1 MATNYPGSLDTGTE
15 QPSPLST
22 TEMDDAGF
30 EHDVVHTNHSGAII
44 ALETKVGT
52 GSSTA
57 VADSVLAGTGAG
69 ASGWSTAP
77 SLAGL
82 TVDTST
88 LHVDATNDRVGVGTA
103 SPSKALHV
111 NGGTVNAVAL
121 FESTDATVLINLQD
135 SDSTDANQVFVKGSG
150 DDLRLGAGGS
160 DLIHLDGADQ
170 RVGIGTT
177 APDSLLHLDTSAT
190 ASAELL
196 RLSGTWSG
204 SGGKF
209 GYIVGETNSDGGV
222 LSAIGL
228 GVSDNSANAND
239 GGIVFQTTSGATTN
253 VADLTTR
260 MVIDHSGNV
269 GIGTTAPE
277 NQLHVVGDALF
288 EDASPLLVLRDN
300 NSTTN
305 ISGNIQFK
313 DQADTVIAQIFMG
326 STDDLRVQSSQI
338 FYVSAQGAYRVR
350 VDSTGLRPYADN
362 TYDCGT
368 ATLRW
373 DDVFATNGTI
383 QTSDQRDKTSITDL
397 DLGLDF
403 INDLRPVSFVWNDRG
418 GYNGTRKHM
427 GFIAQ
432 EVASSLGD
440 QASDRA
446 VWINSPAESVK
457 MEDGTFEDIP
467 DRQGIRY
474 EELIAPLVKAVQQ
487 LSARVA
493 ALEAA

>member
-30 EHDVVHTNHSGAII
+30 EHDVVHTNHSEAII
-44 ALETKVGT
+44 ALETKVGV

-57 VADSVLAGTGAG
+57 VADSVLAGTG
-69 ASGWSTAP
+69 SGTSSWSTAP

-88 LHVDATNDRVGVGTA
+88 LHVDATNDRVGIGTT
-103 SPSKALHV
+103 SPSAELEVQGSSNPEIRLVSSDGTNPALYFGDTADKHRAGFYYDTSE
-111 NGGTVNAVAL
+111 NDLL
-121 FESTDATVLINLQD
+121 FRGYNNTTRMMID
-135 SDSTDANQVFVKGSG
+135 SSG
-150 DDLRLGAGGS
+150 N
-160 DLIHLDGADQ
+160 
-170 RVGIGTT
+170 VGIGTT
-177 APDSLLHLDTSAT
+177 SPDSLLHLDTSAT

-260 MVIDHSGNV
+260 MVIDHNGDV

-277 NQLHVVGDALF
+277 KQLHVVGDALL

-300 NSTTN
+300 DSTTN
-305 ISGNIQFK
+305 IAGNIQFK
-313 DQADTVIAQIFMG
+313 DQTDTLIGQIFMG
-326 STDDLRVQSSQI
+326 STDDLRIQSSQV

-350 VDSTGLRPYADN
+350 VDSTGLRPFADN

-368 ATLRW
+368 STLRW

-432 EVASSLGD
+432 EVASTLGD

>member
-30 EHDVVHTNHSGAII
+30 EHDVVHTNHSEAII

-52 GSSTA
+52 GSSSA
-57 VADSVLAGTGAG
+57 VADSVLAGTG
-69 ASGWSTAP
+69 SGTSSWSTAP

-88 LHVDATNDRVGVGTA
+88 LHVDATNDRVGVGTT

-150 DDLRLGAGGS
+150 NDLRLGAGGS

-177 APDSLLHLDTSAT
+177 
-190 ASAELL
+190 
-196 RLSGTWSG
+196 
-204 SGGKF
+204 
-209 GYIVGETNSDGGV
+209 V
-222 LSAIGL
+222 
-228 GVSDNSANAND
+228 
-239 GGIVFQTTSGATTN
+239 
-253 VADLTTR
+253 
-260 MVIDHSGNV
+260 
-269 GIGTTAPE
+269 PE
-277 NQLHVVGDALF
+277 KQLHVVGDVLF
-288 EDASPLLVLRDN
+288 EDASPLLVLRDS

-305 ISGNIQFK
+305 IAGNIQFK
-313 DQADTVIAQIFMG
+313 DQADTLIGQIFMG
-326 STDDLRVQSSQI
+326 SSDDLRIQSSQV
-338 FYVSAQGAYRVR
+338 FYVSAQGTYRLR

-418 GYNGTRKHM
+418 GYTGTREHM

-432 EVASSLGD
+432 EVASTLGD

>member
-52 GSSTA
+52 GSSSA

-69 ASGWSTAP
+69 TSGWSTAP

-82 TVDTST
+82 TVDTDT

-177 APDSLLHLDTSAT
+177 
-190 ASAELL
+190 
-196 RLSGTWSG
+196 
-204 SGGKF
+204 
-209 GYIVGETNSDGGV
+209 V
-222 LSAIGL
+222 
-228 GVSDNSANAND
+228 
-239 GGIVFQTTSGATTN
+239 
-253 VADLTTR
+253 
-260 MVIDHSGNV
+260 
-269 GIGTTAPE
+269 PE
-277 NQLHVVGDALF
+277 KQLHVVGDALL
-288 EDASPLLVLRDN
+288 EDASPLLVLRDS

-305 ISGNIQFK
+305 IAGNIQFK
-313 DQADTVIAQIFMG
+313 DQTDTLIGQIFMG
-326 STDDLRVQSSQI
+326 STDDLRIQSSQV
-338 FYVSAQGAYRVR
+338 FYVYTQGAYRVR

-418 GYNGTRKHM
+418 GYTGTREHM

-432 EVASSLGD
+432 EVASTLGD